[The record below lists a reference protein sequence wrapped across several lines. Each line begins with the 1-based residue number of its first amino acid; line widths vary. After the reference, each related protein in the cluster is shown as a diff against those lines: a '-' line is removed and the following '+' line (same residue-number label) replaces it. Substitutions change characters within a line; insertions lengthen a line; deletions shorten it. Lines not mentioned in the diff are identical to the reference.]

1 MLCFSKRLGDQLS
14 AMSDR
19 LQSDTLTAEK
29 VPELKLSLATLQVKC
44 TNCLSIRRH
53 TQQTLQGRIKM
64 LLFLTR
70 ADETEIRP
78 AGI

>member
-29 VPELKLSLATLQVKC
+29 VPELKQGLATLQVK
-44 TNCLSIRRH
+44 
-53 TQQTLQGRIKM
+53 
-64 LLFLTR
+64 
-70 ADETEIRP
+70 
-78 AGI
+78 